1 MDLASSINQ
10 KVGFAIE
17 HCTRDAKGDAM
28 LHLVIA
34 KLKVGAENMEG
45 NTTAPRHYGAVR
57 VRRTLV
63 TCRNCFQ
70 RPNWKAASA

>member
-1 MDLASSINQ
+1 MALASSINQ

-17 HCTRDAKGDAM
+17 HCTRDAKGDTM

-34 KLKVGAENMEG
+34 KLKVGAENIEG